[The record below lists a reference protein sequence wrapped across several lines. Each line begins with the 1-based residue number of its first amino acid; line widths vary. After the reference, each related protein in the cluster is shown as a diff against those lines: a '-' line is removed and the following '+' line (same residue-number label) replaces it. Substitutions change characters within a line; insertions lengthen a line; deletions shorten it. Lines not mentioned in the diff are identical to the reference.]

1 MSTLVIIDLSILE
14 IVNVSILVI
23 IDLSIHTE
31 EKIVFTARWS

>member
-14 IVNVSILVI
+14 IVDVSILVI
-23 IDLSIHTE
+23 IDLSTHTE